1 MGDIS
6 DMMLDGTLDF
16 YTGEYIGK
24 GKGIPRT
31 LDKSLP
37 WEKNQ
42 LMNDNLDWRKVVDFL
57 KSESIS
63 ENFHPQIMRE
73 YGCTYKGKRPFKN
86 ACLEVLKDFEK
97 FKNFIRERKRT

>member
-57 KSESIS
+57 KSESIVK
-63 ENFHPQIMRE
+63 I
-73 YGCTYKGKRPFKN
+73 
-86 ACLEVLKDFEK
+86 
-97 FKNFIRERKRT
+97 FILR